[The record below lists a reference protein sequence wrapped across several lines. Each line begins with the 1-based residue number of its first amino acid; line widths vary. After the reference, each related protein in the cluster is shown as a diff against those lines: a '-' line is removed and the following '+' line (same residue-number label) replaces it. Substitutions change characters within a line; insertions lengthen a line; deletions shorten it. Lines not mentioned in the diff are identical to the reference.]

1 MYSLRLCLPAAVQG
15 WCFLPNNP
23 MRVLLISPNE
33 EILPDPVFPL
43 GLAFLAGTLQKEG
56 HEYRV
61 LDFCANPQEGLLGE
75 TIKQFN
81 PEAVCI
87 SLRNIDNVA
96 YPHSTSYFP
105 QYKKL
110 CHHVR
115 KLTDSPTIIGGA
127 GFSLFPERLLQEL
140 EADFGIVG
148 SGEKPLIELLQ
159 ALSNKTGFADIP
171 NLLVQ
176 QNVSNTDF
184 VSKNLPLPKIL
195 PSHQGFPL
203 DVYYKLGGM
212 ANVQTKRGCSFNCS
226 YCSYPL
232 IEGKVTKTRPVED
245 VLAEIRG
252 LIKAGFDEIYFVD
265 SVFNQPVDYAKELCR
280 AIIDAGLKI
289 RWTCYG
295 SPLGIDEEMVM
306 LFKKSG
312 CIGIEFGT
320 DALSPDTLKGLGKSF
335 TVEDVEKASLLC
347 AKHDLPFCH
356 AILAGGPGETK
367 ETFHE
372 TVERLA
378 ALHPTAVVFMTGIRI
393 IPGTKLYELAIQE
406 KIITEKTDML
416 EPVFY
421 LSKTIQPVLEKE
433 VKKLSRKY
441 KNWIFPGH
449 SIRSSPLLAKKLRQ
463 KGVRGPLWLN
473 LAKKIR

>member
-1 MYSLRLCLPAAVQG
+1 
-15 WCFLPNNP
+15 

-43 GLAFLAGTLQKEG
+43 GLAFLAGALLEAG

-61 LDFCANPQEGLLGE
+61 LDFCASPQEGLLGE
-75 TIKQFN
+75 IVKQFA
-81 PEAVCI
+81 PEVVCI

-110 CHHVR
+110 CRQVR
-115 KLTDSPTIIGGA
+115 TLTGSPIIIGGA
-127 GFSLFPERLLQEL
+127 GFSLFPKELLHEL
-140 EADFGIVG
+140 QADFGIVG
-148 SGEKPLIELLQ
+148 SGEKPLIALLK
-159 ALSNKTGFADIP
+159 ALFHKTGFADIP
-171 NLLVQ
+171 NLLVR
-176 QNVSNTDF
+176 QNLAKTAFD
-184 VSKNLPLPKIL
+184 SKNLPLPKIL
-195 PSHQGFPL
+195 PSHEGFPL

-212 ANVQTKRGCSFNCS
+212 ANVQTKRGCSFHCS

-245 VLAEIRG
+245 VIAEIRG
-252 LIKAGFDEIYFVD
+252 LTAAGFDEIYFVD

-280 AIIDAGLKI
+280 ALIDAELKI

-295 SPLGIDEEMVM
+295 SPLGIDEEMIM
-306 LFKKSG
+306 LFKQSG

-335 TVEDVEKASLLC
+335 TFKDAEKASLLC
-347 AKHDLPFCH
+347 AQYDLPFCH
-356 AILAGGPGETK
+356 AILAGGPGETA
-367 ETFHE
+367 ETFQE
-372 TVERLA
+372 TIANLA

-393 IPGTKLYELAIQE
+393 IPGTKLYQLAIQE
-406 KIITEKTDML
+406 KIINEKTDML
-416 EPVFY
+416 EPIFY
-421 LSKTIQPVLEKE
+421 ISEAIRPFLEKE
-433 VKKLSRKY
+433 VKNLSRKY

-473 LAKKIR
+473 LAKKNR